1 MSNLLEPRVV
11 EDGSYKTWCKNS
23 LKLMGRGNGT
33 WLIIVFLA
41 YLAACILF
49 TSIKG
54 FFAFSAGFICLSLI
68 SINFIMAEKYFNGR
82 YLTLNEAIHE
92 IIKELKNHSN
102 YIIKYGSIKTI
113 GFVAFFIIIPMI
125 HTPSPDDIP
134 IPQKPS
140 FSEMTLFAKMNYFFI
155 SMFSLW
161 FVGIF
166 FKLSNFIDFNYN
178 LITRYD
184 LNYVKALELS
194 VEAYSINFNKN
205 FLPLMII
212 FLALGIVGLIIPV
225 LIPFI
230 DVFLAGIVYSAWKDI
245 FFSEKEVQKQEVRAK
260 SSKLVKIEQN

>member
-33 WLIIVFLA
+33 WLITVFLT
-41 YLAACILF
+41 YLAACVLF

-54 FFAFSAGFICLSLI
+54 SFAFSAGFMCLVLI

-92 IIKELKNHSN
+92 IINELKSN
-102 YIIKYGSIKTI
+102 SRYIIKYGSIKTI
-113 GFVAFFIIIPMI
+113 GFVALIIILPMF

-134 IPQKPS
+134 LPPKPS
-140 FSEMTLFAKMNYFFI
+140 FSEMSLFAKMNYFFL

-161 FVGIF
+161 FAGVF

-178 LITRYD
+178 LITRYG
-184 LNYVKALELS
+184 LNYAKALELS
-194 VEAYSINFNKN
+194 IEAYSINFTKN
-205 FLPLMII
+205 FLPLMLI
-212 FLALGIVGLIIPV
+212 FLVLGIVGLIIPV

-230 DVFLAGIVYSAWKDI
+230 DVFLAGIAYSAWKDI
-245 FFSEKEVQKQEVRAK
+245 FFSEKEVQKQEVRAE